1 MATASVS
8 DAHGLEVRRGAAG
21 WLGLAGGLALGL
33 VLLVAAGAKALDPRT
48 FGEGL
53 AALGW
58 TGPMPAVV
66 AAVAALAVETLIGA
80 LLVANLRRVPV
91 LLAATALVA
100 FFLFVTG
107 REAWRAAHGDEGAA
121 SACGCFGNLVDR
133 TPAEAFRQDLL
144 MLVPALALAWLGRPG
159 ATGSVRARS
168 AGAGA
173 AALAVAGFAAVAPGL
188 PLDRW
193 ATRLSPG
200 VEIAS
205 LCAGRGA
212 ARVCLAGLAPELAA
226 GRHLVLIVDAADP
239 GFEAL
244 ARELNARARAG
255 TEPPVAV
262 LAELAPERSQ
272 ELFWTVAPAFELH
285 DVPRALLRPLYR
297 TLPRSFL
304 VEGGRVTAT
313 WTGLPGDLAVAREPR

>member
-1 MATASVS
+1 
-8 DAHGLEVRRGAAG
+8 
-21 WLGLAGGLALGL
+21 LGLAGGLALGL
-33 VLLVAAGAKALDPRT
+33 VLLVAAVAKALDPVA
-48 FGEGL
+48 FGEQLG
-53 AALGW
+53 ALGL
-58 TGPMPAVV
+58 TGPLPPLA
-66 AAVAALAVETLIGA
+66 AAVAALAVETLVGA
-80 LLVANLRRVPV
+80 LLLVDLRRFPV

-133 TPAEAFRQDLL
+133 TPEEALRQDLL

-159 ATGSVRARS
+159 AVAGVRWRVA
-168 AGAGA
+168 AATA
-173 AALAVAGFAAVAPGL
+173 AALALTGFAGAAPDL

-193 ATRLSPG
+193 ATRLAPG

-205 LCAGRGA
+205 LCAGRDA
-212 ARVCLAGLAPELAA
+212 KRVCLSGLAPELAA

-304 VEGGRVTAT
+304 VEGGRVAAT
-313 WTGLPGDLAVAREPR
+313 WNGLPGDLAVARGPR